1 MGHQLFLM
9 PLFLR
14 TAYAGRTQYLLIII
28 IIKKLYLLFVL
39 RCITIINTLIR
50 RDRRLT
56 HKSVNRKKKWRPRP
70 YILRKK
76 RQ

>member
-39 RCITIINTLIR
+39 RCITIINTFMR

-56 HKSVNRKKKWRPRP
+56 HKSVNRKKKRRPMP
-70 YILRKK
+70 VYLA
-76 RQ
+76 